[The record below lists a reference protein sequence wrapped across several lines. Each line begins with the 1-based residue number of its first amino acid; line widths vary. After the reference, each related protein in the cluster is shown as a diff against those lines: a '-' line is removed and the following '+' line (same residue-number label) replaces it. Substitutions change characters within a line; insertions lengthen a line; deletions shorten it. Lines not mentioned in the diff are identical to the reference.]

1 MEYCETNQWGSL
13 LHRHQISPI
22 ERTRDLTNST
32 YLAAPYCDMNRLQL
46 VSASKAEPQKPR
58 NEELSRGRDPFVEA
72 THHRADSSSDIWS
85 LVITGC
91 LSAALIA
98 SLACR
103 LPNAHTLS
111 WTTIFSLSVKYIA
124 LVAAGGALGTSVPWF
139 FLKVKP
145 SFGLAFLSKTV
156 AVAWIFFPCIFL
168 FYRRQSPLVFL
179 ALALATIAV
188 TFSLRRLFPVSATPD
203 DGKLPYWH
211 NAELRSLYGLPIADF
226 RPVRAFSLAI
236 GAQSA
241 LILAIADRPLLASIL
256 LSICLSLLVWQ
267 WSALDTSAF
276 KQFAG
281 PRQSILLCAFAI
293 CFTVLALIPWIAG
306 KSYGSDKAP
315 RKPALIAHESRESA
329 VPGSDYVGVILWPPP
344 IKKTEIVPPRPHST
358 SFAIGKPSQPVVI
371 PFDGQYWYFKA
382 PSKDPGP
389 RAHVAHGKAIYVNV
403 RSTDSAP
410 LLMEAYQNLGTAID
424 LECCSEIDVAVT
436 NADIRPGTIALAI
449 RLGDS
454 DSPGDPSLDLGERPI
469 VSSKAS
475 QIPMNRPPVE
485 EVLRFPI
492 HRPTSI
498 HRFDEITIVFLS
510 SGERARA
517 GAKVSIQSFTLIPR

>member
-1 MEYCETNQWGSL
+1 
-13 LHRHQISPI
+13 
-22 ERTRDLTNST
+22 
-32 YLAAPYCDMNRLQL
+32 MNRLQL
-46 VSASKAEPQKPR
+46 TSASKAEPQKPT
-58 NEELSRGRDPFVEA
+58 NEDLFRGRDPVLEA
-72 THHRADSSSDIWS
+72 THHRADSSSDIWP
-85 LVITGC
+85 LVVTGC
-91 LSAALIA
+91 LSAAMIA

-103 LPNAHTLS
+103 LPKAHTLS

-124 LVAAGGALGTSVPWF
+124 LVAAGGAIGTSIPWF

-145 SFGLAFLSKTV
+145 SFGLTFLSKTV
-156 AVAWIFFPCIFL
+156 AVGWIFFPCILL
-168 FYRRQSPLVFL
+168 FYRSQSPWMFP
-179 ALALATIAV
+179 ALALATVAV
-188 TFSLRRLFPVSATPD
+188 TFSLRRLFPATATPD

-236 GAQSA
+236 CAQSA
-241 LILAIADRPLLASIL
+241 LILAIADHPLLASIL
-256 LSICLSLLVWQ
+256 LSICLSLLVWR
-267 WSALDTSAF
+267 WSALDTSTI

-306 KSYGSDKAP
+306 KSYGSNKAP
-315 RKPALIAHESRESA
+315 RKPALVTHESRESD
-329 VPGSDYVGVILWPPP
+329 VPGSDYVGIILWPPP
-344 IKKTEIVPPRPHST
+344 IKKTQIVPPRPHST

-382 PSKDPGP
+382 PSTKPGP
-389 RAHVAHGKAIYVNV
+389 RAHVAHGKAMYVNV
-403 RSTDSAP
+403 HSTNSAP
-410 LLMEAYQNLGTAID
+410 LLMEAYQNLGAAID
-424 LECCSEIDVAVT
+424 LECCSEIDVAIT
-436 NADIRPGTIALAI
+436 NADVRPGTIALGI

-454 DSPGDPSLDLGERPI
+454 DSLGDPSLDLGERSI
-469 VSSKAS
+469 VSSKSA
-475 QIPMNRPPVE
+475 QLPMNRPPVY

-492 HRPTSI
+492 PLPIARPTTI

-510 SGERARA
+510 SAERARA